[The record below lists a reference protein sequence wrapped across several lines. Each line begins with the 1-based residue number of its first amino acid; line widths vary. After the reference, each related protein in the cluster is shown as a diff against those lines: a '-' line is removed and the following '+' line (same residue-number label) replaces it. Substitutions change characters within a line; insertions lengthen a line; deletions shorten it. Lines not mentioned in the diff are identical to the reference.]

1 MRSYP
6 YHINDPAFADILVD
20 SFLEISTKFSSM
32 ASPQLRAPH
41 GQKKG
46 LDNEV
51 DISEVKFLD
60 DKALWKAPLDFPDA
74 NPGFLFF
81 PFCHI
86 IF

>member
-20 SFLEISTKFSSM
+20 SFLEITTKFSTM
-32 ASPQLRAPH
+32 ASPQLRARH
-41 GQKKG
+41 GPKKG
-46 LDNEV
+46 LDKEV

-74 NPGFLFF
+74 KPGFLFF
-81 PFCHI
+81 PCCHAI
-86 IF
+86 H